1 MVVQLRDRSLL
12 RARTPEAL
20 IFYLL
25 VLVQELIKLQ
35 LVIEQLAY
43 D

>member
-25 VLVQELIKLQ
+25 VLVPEPIKLQ